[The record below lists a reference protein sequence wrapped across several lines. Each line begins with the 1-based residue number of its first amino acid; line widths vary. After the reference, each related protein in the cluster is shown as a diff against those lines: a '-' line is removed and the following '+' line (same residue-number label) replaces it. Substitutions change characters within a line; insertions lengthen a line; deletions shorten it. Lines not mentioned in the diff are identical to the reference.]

1 MRGRWET
8 TRTEA
13 FSDGVFSIASTLLVL
28 DIAIPASELDDLW
41 SAIAHQWP
49 PYLAYATSFIT
60 IGGIWLAHHSV
71 FSRLQYTNT
80 AVMRTNLALLMVVA
94 FLPFPTRLVADS
106 LRHGI
111 GNERAAVIFYGA
123 SLLVIALVFSTLWR
137 NATSDRQLLKPE
149 VSDAEVRAIGE
160 ATTPNIGFYAAVIVV
175 AILVPRV
182 AAFGYLVIAIV
193 AVARARGD
201 PGSEQSA

>member
-1 MRGRWET
+1 MRRVSS
-8 TRTEA
+8 R
-13 FSDGVFSIASTLLVL
+13 
-28 DIAIPASELDDLW
+28 
-41 SAIAHQWP
+41 SAG
-49 PYLAYATSFIT
+49 F
-60 IGGIWLAHHSV
+60 GLAHHSL

-80 AVMRTNLALLMVVA
+80 AVMRTNLALLMAVA

-123 SLLVIALVFSTLWR
+123 SLLVIAIVFSTLWR

-160 ATTPNIGFYAAVIVV
+160 ATTPNIGFYAAVMVV

-201 PGSEQSA
+201 PGSEQSS